1 MDGDNVPSFL
11 SEIAAARCEG
21 EDRVTQKSHMTGPE
35 RKASGDV
42 QRLKKQL
49 REQSRNYA

>member
-1 MDGDNVPSFL
+1 MDGDNVPRFL
-11 SEIAAARCEG
+11 SETAAARCEG
-21 EDRVTQKSHMTGPE
+21 HVTAKSHDCGPE
-35 RKASGDV
+35 RKACSDV